1 MPSLQKSSGATALP
15 SSASLQKAARGALEA
30 SDLLLISTDRL
41 TMERRIVSV
50 TRVIDRRA
58 ALRTHDAILQT
69 RSMLEQAAIL
79 IQRAHDSFMP
89 SGTGGARS

>member
-1 MPSLQKSSGATALP
+1 MPSLHKSSGATALP
-15 SSASLQKAARGALEA
+15 SPTSLEKAARGALEA
-30 SDLLLISTDRL
+30 SDLLLISSDRFSF
-41 TMERRIVSV
+41 ERRSVSI

-79 IQRAHDSFMP
+79 IQRAHNSFLP
-89 SGTGGARS
+89 SSTGRAGA